1 VHGVTISQQ
10 QYSLARERVAREGL
24 ADLVTIELR
33 DYRDVDGQYDAA
45 VSIEMF
51 EAVGEKF
58 WPVYFDTLVRRLKPG
73 ARALIQSITIA
84 ESQFEAY
91 RASSDFIR
99 EFIFPGGMLPS
110 AERFVAAARRAG
122 LAAAPVHA
130 FGDDYARTLR
140 TWRATFDAPPIWCAQ
155 GFDETFIR
163 TWRLYLAYCEAFA
176 ERRTDVMHFVVS
188 AGR

>member
-110 AERFVAAARRAG
+110 AERSSPQR
-122 LAAAPVHA
+122 AAPDSPPHRCTRSA
-130 FGDDYARTLR
+130 TTTRTLR
-140 TWRATFDAPPIWCAQ
+140 TWRATFDARRSGARKDSTRPSFARGGCTSPIATVCRA
-155 GFDETFIR
+155 
-163 TWRLYLAYCEAFA
+163 AYRRDAF
-176 ERRTDVMHFVVS
+176 RRVGGPLT
-188 AGR
+188 

>member
-1 VHGVTISQQ
+1 
-10 QYSLARERVAREGL
+10 
-24 ADLVTIELR
+24 LR

-130 FGDDYARTLR
+130 FGDDYAHAAHVAGDVRCT
-140 TWRATFDAPPIWCAQ
+140 PIWCAQ

-163 TWRLYLAYCEAFA
+163 TWRLYLAYCEAVCRA
-176 ERRTDVMHFVVS
+176 AYRRDAFRRVGGPLT
-188 AGR
+188 